1 LIRKNEKVFR
11 IQAKNHEQEFAFDAL
26 LDPKISLVALTGKA
40 GTGKTLLALAAA
52 LKQKDQFEE
61 ILVARPAVEMSDK
74 TLGFLPGDKDEK
86 TIKKIIPMTIDA
98 INVI

>member
-1 LIRKNEKVFR
+1 M
-11 IQAKNHEQEFAFDAL
+11 

-86 TIKKIIPMTIDA
+86 IDPYMMP
-98 INVI
+98 IYRQSGSY